1 MTKCSRKLKNTIKFK
16 FILAL
21 IISIIVGNIISFLI
35 LLPYID
41 NKIEEVLTNRYEV
54 IVSELKNAGNYEEKL
69 DSLIDTYEKMGYIL
83 TVNENIDELNLTK
96 FQKKKLNGNNKF
108 ICLLSKK
115 SRAKAVGKIQDSYI
129 TIELKHFS
137 DLEFFVA
144 RLNKLILFINILIC
158 SVIISFVIRKMTRPI
173 EKLADATNEI
183 SAGNFDINIDIKS
196 NDEIG
201 MLVEKFNSMAKELK
215 NIEYMQTDFINNVS
229 HEFKTPIAAIAG
241 FATILKNTKLS
252 EEERIEYLDI
262 IYDEASRLSELS
274 SNILTLSKLDNIDNF
289 KDNRKFFLDE
299 QIRKTIILLEKQW
312 SNKKISFNL
321 NLPSISYYGK
331 EEYLMQVW
339 INLIN
344 NAIKFSKENSD
355 IDICCYKNSQ
365 YAFVKIKD
373 YGLGMDEETKKR
385 AFHKF
390 YQGDSSRKGEG
401 YGLGLSICKRII
413 DLSKGEIHID
423 SEVGRYTEI
432 LISLPYE

>member
-312 SNKKISFNL
+312 SNKNISFNL

-339 INLIN
+339 IN
-344 NAIKFSKENSD
+344 NAIKFSKENSN

-365 YAFVKIKD
+365 YVFVKIKD